1 MKQKK
6 KKLIIYA
13 ATFLIGMLITTSTN
27 YLDITNEK
35 MNIYSLFFQLIGA
48 SEDKIMDIS
57 KPISP
62 LQGSPP
68 SSTNC
73 SGTSRSKRRTRHST
87 TPRQTSKNIV
97 ESSDEDNT
105 EPIQPRKTPK
115 KTPPKPRK
123 TALPNKVTPNSVR
136 YEFAH

>member
-1 MKQKK
+1 
-6 KKLIIYA
+6 
-13 ATFLIGMLITTSTN
+13 
-27 YLDITNEK
+27 
-35 MNIYSLFFQLIGA
+35 
-48 SEDKIMDIS
+48 MDIS

-136 YEFAH
+136 YEFSKFEKCEPIETRNLKISKPVKFEPDVKG